1 MTSAKLT
8 KLEGASGWLLP
19 VLVGAVAWYALIRML
34 WTDWAIDPQ
43 YSYGFLVPLLVIGL
57 LLKRWEDH
65 PKPTITDHLTHWVAL
80 LLLTASTLLIMVMIP
95 MAEANPDWRPLGG
108 VTSLAVVTLTLSLV
122 ALRGGMSWVRHFS
135 FPICFFLIAV
145 PWPRNFEQ
153 EVMSPLMAWNT
164 TSTLEILHWMGIEAV
179 GQGNLIVLDAGVLGI
194 EESCS
199 GIRSLQSGLMV
210 ALFFGE
216 FFRLS
221 KMRRLILLLVALL
234 AALIGNI
241 CRNALLAL
249 IAAYKGLEA
258 VPKWH
263 DMAGLL
269 VLFITFGAILGCAW
283 YWKNRTA
290 VSSLV
295 NHPVLHAAI
304 GVVPRVASISALVL
318 LLGSMAGTELWFGAH
333 ERRGVAPWS
342 WSLHPRPGDTG
353 VFTVPVSSTTLRM
366 LFYPKGFSEKWIASK
381 GAQGQVFYFQ
391 WPPGRMAAHAVLM
404 HNPEVCLSNIGMILT
419 SRLEPI
425 IFKIGDVQIPFNAWL
440 FNDHGRPVYVFHTLM
455 EQGAYSSDTQ
465 LLNDS
470 PIGRLHAV
478 LAGHRNHGQR
488 MVEVAFWNL
497 ANEQEARLDLVRYLQ
512 ESVALKGTAG
522 DSNSFKP

>member
-194 EESCS
+194 EEACS

-216 FFRLS
+216 YFRLS

-269 VLFITFGAILGCAW
+269 VLFITFGAILGCAC
-283 YWKNRTA
+283 YRKNRTA
-290 VSSLV
+290 VSSPL
-295 NHPVLHAAI
+295 NHPVIDAAV
-304 GVVPRVASISALVL
+304 GVVPRFISISALVL

-333 ERRGVAPWS
+333 ERMGVAPWS
-342 WSLHPRPGDTG
+342 WNLHPRSGDKG
-353 VFTVPVSSTTLRM
+353 VVTVPVSSLTLRM
-366 LFYPKGFSEKWIASK
+366 LFYPKGFSEKWIASR
-381 GAQGQVFYFQ
+381 GAEGQVFYFQ

-419 SRLEPI
+419 STLKPI

-478 LAGHRNHGQR
+478 LAGRRNHGQR
-488 MVEVAFWNL
+488 MIEVAFWNL
-497 ANEQEARLDLVRYLQ
+497 ANEQEARLALAHYLH
-512 ESVALKGTAG
+512 ESVALQGSAG
-522 DSNSFKP
+522 ASNSFRP